1 MKDEENLPASQQKQ
15 KENARFPRANEERVR
30 PRGDQAQ
37 AGKRQEEPR
46 RLIGPEGSEMGALAA
61 TSRNDCRQ

>member
-1 MKDEENLPASQQKQ
+1 MKDEENLPTSQQKQ
-15 KENARFPRANEERVR
+15 KENARLSGANEKRFR

-46 RLIGPEGSEMGALAA
+46 RLIGPE
-61 TSRNDCRQ
+61 